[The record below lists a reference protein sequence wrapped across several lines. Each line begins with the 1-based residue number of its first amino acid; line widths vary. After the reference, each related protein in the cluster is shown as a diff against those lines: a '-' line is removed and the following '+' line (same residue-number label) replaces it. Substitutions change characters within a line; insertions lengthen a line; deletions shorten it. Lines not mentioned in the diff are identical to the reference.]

1 MNSKIRLEEIFSSRG
16 ATSIIKLLVKREEIN
31 VTALC
36 RLTGLSHKQVEK
48 YLKRL
53 VSYGLVKEKRFGKIR
68 IFALNGS
75 NKYVSIL
82 REFVKNW
89 ESQSFHQ

>member
-1 MNSKIRLEEIFSSRG
+1 MVSKIKLEEVFSSRG
-16 ATSIIKLLVKREEIN
+16 ATNVIRLLIKREEIN

-53 VSYGLVKEKRFGKIR
+53 VNYGLVKEKRFGKIR
-68 IFALNGS
+68 IFALNND
-75 NKYVSIL
+75 NKYVSLL

-89 ESQSFHQ
+89 ESQAFRQ

>member
-1 MNSKIRLEEIFSSRG
+1 MDLKIRLEEVFSSRG
-16 ATSIIKLLVKREEIN
+16 ATSIIKLLVKKEEIN

-53 VSYGLVKEKRFGKIR
+53 INYGLVREKRFGKIR
-68 IFALNGS
+68 IFALNGN

-89 ESQSFHQ
+89 EGQSFHQ